1 MQKVS
6 MDALEL
12 LLMEPQWREAR
23 SRRREIC
30 VRIGQDNIL
39 RFMVEIS

>member
-12 LLMEPQWREAR
+12 LLMEPQWGEAR
-23 SRRREIC
+23 SRRREIS